1 MNPIMTMLKVS
12 NAPQSNKLNSL
23 IEQLKSGKLN
33 AREKSLEQLK
43 SLSPQQLQAVK
54 QLLPKITQLGK
65 IFGVSEEN
73 IQSFEKDIRSIG

>member
-1 MNPIMTMLKVS
+1 MTMLKVS